1 MIHANIRRIPIIIF
15 ATLALAFAALAPPHY
30 PAQAQGGSTPAK
42 PTNLATQVSHDSVI
56 LTWNDPQDSTI
67 TGYVIL
73 RRNKAIHEEGVFIT
87 VEDDTNSADTTH
99 TDDTVEPSRKYVY
112 RIKAINTAGLSEISS
127 WARAYTPPAKPTGL
141 SASATPPI
149 GNPHLGRPRRR
160 GHNRLRGPA
169 PHSRVDPEGQFSELV
184 SNTGTD
190 AITYTDG
197 TVEAETRYTYR
208 IKAINEHGT
217 SERSRWLH
225 IDTAAAPEAQ
235 EEQAAEPPD
244 RPEGLSAA
252 AFHDQVT
259 LTWDN
264 PQDDSITGYVILRRN
279 RDTDAEGH
287 FDELAPDTGTAA
299 TTYTDGAWRPRPP
312 TPTASRPSTSTGPAS
327 VPAGCTSTLRRPS
340 GPAEHTGERRPAN
353 RHRTRRRRFRRQHG
367 DHRHSGSGRVNRGP
381 HQQRRRRDWI
391 LVQADPGQW
400 FTITLTGYGEGDHT
414 ALETPYQQ
422 AHHQPTA
429 RCCPPSTR

>member
-1 MIHANIRRIPIIIF
+1 M
-15 ATLALAFAALAPPHY
+15 T
-30 PAQAQGGSTPAK
+30 
-42 PTNLATQVSHDSVI
+42 
-56 LTWNDPQDSTI
+56 PQDSTI

-141 SASATPPI
+141 SASATHQSVTLTWDDPGDEAI
-149 GNPHLGRPRRR
+149 TGYVVLRRIP
-160 GHNRLRGPA
+160 G
-169 PHSRVDPEGQFSELV
+169 VDPEGQFSELV

-299 TTYTDGAWRPRPP
+299 TTYTDGAVAAE
-312 TPTASRPSTSTGPAS
+312 TPYTLPHQGHQPARDQRAFPLAAHRHS
-327 VPAGCTSTLRRPS
+327 GGPS

-381 HQQRRRRDWI
+381 HQQRRRRG
-391 LVQADPGQW
+391 LDPGA
-400 FTITLTGYGEGDHT
+400 GR
-414 ALETPYQQ
+414 PRPVV
-422 AHHQPTA
+422 HHHPHRIRRGRSHCPGKRPTSRPTTSRTA